1 MQGNV
6 SEINAHIRQQESLW
20 KDLQSEHSRIGLLL
34 TKAQEEQHP
43 ENISNISSQK
53 RVTLKE
59 TLTQQIY
66 EQEQLAERVLKV
78 KIHSKI

>member
-6 SEINAHIRQQESLW
+6 SEKNAHIRQQEALW
-20 KDLQSEHSRIGLLL
+20 KDLQSEHSRIALLL
-34 TKAQEEQHP
+34 TKAQEEQLP
-43 ENISNISSQK
+43 DNVSNTRSEK

-78 KIHSKI
+78 NFAQI